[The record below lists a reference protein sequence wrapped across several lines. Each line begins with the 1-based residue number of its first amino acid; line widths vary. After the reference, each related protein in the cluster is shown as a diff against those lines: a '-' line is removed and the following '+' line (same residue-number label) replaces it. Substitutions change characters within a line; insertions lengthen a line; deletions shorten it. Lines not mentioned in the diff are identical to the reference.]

1 MPRELCDIIK
11 RVAPDHNQQSISDQ
25 MKVNDT
31 YNPVVHDENPH
42 LHSFFT
48 DDYFEEKLRSRV
60 LPTRLCA
67 SHATK
72 QMTCASE
79 RVHAPLAHVGDQL
92 VFRLHSPPTRVLA
105 FDIETTGLSITDT
118 ITCVSAYDP
127 DASIHYSSSTPYG
140 TRLDDFVQLLDDAPL
155 LCAFNAVRF
164 DIPFIARRW
173 KVSDRQA
180 GAWVAK
186 LIDPFEMSKL
196 AIGKTFSL
204 NALLHSNGMNPKT
217 GTGAAAVTMA
227 QRGQWADLQE
237 YCMADTVKTHDVVKR
252 GHWILPTLPGRAT

>member
-11 RVAPDHNQQSISDQ
+11 RVSADQKQETISDQ
-25 MKVNDT
+25 MKVNCT
-31 YNPVVHDENPH
+31 IQPVVDDENPH
-42 LHSFFT
+42 LYSVVADHS
-48 DDYFEEKLRSRV
+48 FEEKFGSRIV
-60 LPTRLCA
+60 PSRLCT
-67 SHATK
+67 SHATQ

-79 RVHAPLAHVGDQL
+79 AMHAPLAYVGDQL
-92 VFRLHSPPTRVLA
+92 VFRLHHPPIRVLS
-105 FDIETTGLSITDT
+105 FDIETTGLSTTDT